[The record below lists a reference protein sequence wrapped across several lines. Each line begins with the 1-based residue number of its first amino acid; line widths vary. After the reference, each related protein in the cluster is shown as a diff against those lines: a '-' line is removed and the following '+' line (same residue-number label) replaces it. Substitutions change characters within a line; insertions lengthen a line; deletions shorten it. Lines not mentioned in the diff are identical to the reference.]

1 MSVLE
6 QQQIDQAL
14 ESMPGWAVR
23 DGMLRRR
30 YEFADFAQALAFANR
45 VGELAERENHHPDL
59 LVGWGACEVAW
70 VNHSAGGITQ
80 RDVEMARATDDAV

>member
-14 ESMPGWAVR
+14 ETMPGWAVR

-30 YEFADFAQALAFANR
+30 FAFSDFAQALAFANR
-45 VGELAERENHHPDL
+45 VGELAEREDHHPDL

-70 VNHSAGGITQ
+70 VNHSAGGITEK
-80 RDVEMARATDDAV
+80 DVDMARRSDELA

>member
-1 MSVLE
+1 MSMLE

-14 ESMPGWAVR
+14 ATMQGWAVR

-30 YEFADFAQALAFANR
+30 FTFPDFAQALAFANR
-45 VGELAERENHHPDL
+45 VGELAEREDHHPDL

-80 RDVEMARATDDAV
+80 RDVEMARATDDLV